1 MGFHLPFRNES
12 ALVFQS
18 AIASSRIDW
27 RSNSL
32 VEHDLF
38 GKPAFIPDQVRA
50 KLFPDHA
57 LKLGALAAGEFS
69 AWGK

>member
-18 AIASSRIDW
+18 AIASGRIDW

-38 GKPAFIPDQVRA
+38 GKLALIPDRVRG

-57 LKLGALAAGEFS
+57 VKLGALAAGEFF

>member
-18 AIASSRIDW
+18 AIASGRIDW

-32 VEHDLF
+32 MEHDLF
-38 GKPAFIPDQVRA
+38 GKPALIPDRVRG

-57 LKLGALAAGEFS
+57 VKLGALAAGEFF